1 MEKVCGALVVGLLL
15 FTVPTLLFSSGLGR
29 IRSPGL
35 YAVDNLVVGTCGS
48 TKPSLQFTLVKTTTE
63 HRDGEGE
70 YLYSSVDESWECK
83 ASVTT
88 KWKAVR
94 WYESKLPI
102 AYSYTPTSELSKDF
116 TCRYSQ
122 KDYCRREA
130 TAWARTKTDDDGDGF
145 CYSYDGDTEW
155 YMGASE
161 ALANSQSRLARVI
174 AGCVLIGVS
183 ICLCMMCCI
192 TIFS

>member
-102 AYSYTPTSELSKDF
+102 AYSYTPTSELSKIF
-116 TCRYSQ
+116 TCRYYL
-122 KDYCRREA
+122 KKTTAGGRPPLGPGPRLTTMA
-130 TAWARTKTDDDGDGF
+130 TGSATRTTAILNGIWAHRKRSPTRSRAWP
-145 CYSYDGDTEW
+145 
-155 YMGASE
+155 AS
-161 ALANSQSRLARVI
+161 SRVA
-174 AGCVLIGVS
+174 
-183 ICLCMMCCI
+183 
-192 TIFS
+192 FS